1 MRGCT
6 PATIPIEKRR
16 TLKMSAEIDPLIG
29 MIILLAT
36 TVFLVIAIE
45 LKELVKATIAL
56 GIGSALLASVFYI
69 LNAPYAAVFEL
80 SVAAG
85 LVTIL
90 LLSAIG
96 MIEKEGMK

>member
-1 MRGCT
+1 
-6 PATIPIEKRR
+6 
-16 TLKMSAEIDPLIG
+16 MSAEIDTLIG

-69 LNAPYAAVFEL
+69 LNAPYAAIFEL

-96 MIEKEGMK
+96 MIEKEGTK

>member
-1 MRGCT
+1 
-6 PATIPIEKRR
+6 
-16 TLKMSAEIDPLIG
+16 MSLETNSLVG
-29 MIILLAT
+29 MLILLST
-36 TVFLVIAIE
+36 TVFLIIAIE

-56 GIGSALLASVFYI
+56 GIGSALLASVFYL

-96 MIEKEGMK
+96 MIDKEGTK

>member
-1 MRGCT
+1 M
-6 PATIPIEKRR
+6 TIQ
-16 TLKMSAEIDPLIG
+16 IDPLVG

-36 TVFLVIAIE
+36 TVFLIIAIE
-45 LKELVKATIAL
+45 LKDLVKATIAL

-69 LNAPYAAVFEL
+69 LDAPYAAVFEL
-80 SVAAG
+80 SVATG

-96 MIEKEGMK
+96 MIDKEGTK

>member
-1 MRGCT
+1 MT
-6 PATIPIEKRR
+6 
-16 TLKMSAEIDPLIG
+16 MSLDTNSLIG
-29 MIILLAT
+29 LLLLIST

-45 LKELVKATIAL
+45 LKELVKATIAR

-69 LNAPYAAVFEL
+69 LDAPYAAVFEL

-96 MIEKEGMK
+96 MIDKEGTK

>member
-1 MRGCT
+1 MFLDT
-6 PATIPIEKRR
+6 N
-16 TLKMSAEIDPLIG
+16 SLIG
-29 MIILLAT
+29 LLLLIST

-96 MIEKEGMK
+96 MIDKEDPK

>member
-1 MRGCT
+1 
-6 PATIPIEKRR
+6 
-16 TLKMSAEIDPLIG
+16 MSLDTNSLIS
-29 MIILLAT
+29 LLLLIST
-36 TVFLVIAIE
+36 TVFIIVAIE

-56 GIGSALLASVFYI
+56 GIGSALLAMVFYI
-69 LNAPYAAVFEL
+69 LDAPYAAVFEL

-96 MIEKEGMK
+96 MIDKEGTE

>member
-1 MRGCT
+1 
-6 PATIPIEKRR
+6 
-16 TLKMSAEIDPLIG
+16 MSLEIDSLIE
-29 MIILLAT
+29 MIILLST
-36 TVFLVIAIE
+36 TVFLIIAIE
-45 LKELVKATIAL
+45 LKDLVKATIAL

-96 MIEKEGMK
+96 MIDKEGTK

>member
-1 MRGCT
+1 V
-6 PATIPIEKRR
+6 IVE
-16 TLKMSAEIDPLIG
+16 MSLEIDSLLG
-29 MIILLAT
+29 MIILLST
-36 TVFLVIAIE
+36 TVFLIIAIE
-45 LKELVKATIAL
+45 LKDLVKATISL

-96 MIEKEGMK
+96 MIDKEGTK

>member
-1 MRGCT
+1 
-6 PATIPIEKRR
+6 
-16 TLKMSAEIDPLIG
+16 MSLDGNSLIS
-29 MIILLAT
+29 LLLLVST
-36 TVFLVIAIE
+36 TVFLIIAIE

-56 GIGSALLASVFYI
+56 GIGSALLATVFY
-69 LNAPYAAVFEL
+69 LLDAPYAAVFEL

-96 MIEKEGMK
+96 MIDKEGTK

>member
-1 MRGCT
+1 
-6 PATIPIEKRR
+6 
-16 TLKMSAEIDPLIG
+16 MSLEIDSLIG
-29 MIILLAT
+29 MIILLST
-36 TVFLVIAIE
+36 TVFLVIAVE
-45 LKELVKATIAL
+45 LKDLVKATIAL

-96 MIEKEGMK
+96 MIDKEGTK

>member
-1 MRGCT
+1 
-6 PATIPIEKRR
+6 
-16 TLKMSAEIDPLIG
+16 MSIQIDPIIG

-45 LKELVKATIAL
+45 LKELVKAAIAL

-69 LNAPYAAVFEL
+69 LDAAYAAVFEL

-90 LLSAIG
+90 LLSAIS
-96 MIEKEGMK
+96 MIDKEEAQ

>member
-1 MRGCT
+1 
-6 PATIPIEKRR
+6 
-16 TLKMSAEIDPLIG
+16 MSLEIDSLVG
-29 MIILLAT
+29 VIILLST
-36 TVFLVIAIE
+36 TVFLIIAIE
-45 LKELVKATIAL
+45 LKDLVKATIAL

-96 MIEKEGMK
+96 MIDKEGTK

>member
-1 MRGCT
+1 
-6 PATIPIEKRR
+6 
-16 TLKMSAEIDPLIG
+16 MSLDSNSLIG
-29 MIILLAT
+29 LLILLST
-36 TVFLVIAIE
+36 TVFLILAIE

-56 GIGSALLASVFYI
+56 GIGSALLASVFYL

-96 MIEKEGMK
+96 MIDKEGTK

>member
-1 MRGCT
+1 
-6 PATIPIEKRR
+6 
-16 TLKMSAEIDPLIG
+16 MSVQIDPLIG
-29 MIILLAT
+29 MIILVAT
-36 TVFLVIAIE
+36 TAFLIIAIE
-45 LKELVKATIAL
+45 LKDLIKATIAL

-69 LNAPYAAVFEL
+69 LDAPYAAVFEL

-96 MIEKEGMK
+96 MIDKEGAK

>member
-1 MRGCT
+1 MIFLDT
-6 PATIPIEKRR
+6 NSLIELLLLISTTIF
-16 TLKMSAEIDPLIG
+16 
-29 MIILLAT
+29 II
-36 TVFLVIAIE
+36 IAIE

-56 GIGSALLASVFYI
+56 GIGSGLLATIFYI

-90 LLSAIG
+90 LLSAIS
-96 MIEKEGMK
+96 MIDKEGTK

>member
-1 MRGCT
+1 MISLDT
-6 PATIPIEKRR
+6 N
-16 TLKMSAEIDPLIG
+16 SLIG
-29 MIILLAT
+29 LLLLIST

-56 GIGSALLASVFYI
+56 GIGSALLAVVFYI
-69 LNAPYAAVFEL
+69 LDAPYAAVFEL

-96 MIEKEGMK
+96 MIDKEGTK

>member
-1 MRGCT
+1 
-6 PATIPIEKRR
+6 
-16 TLKMSAEIDPLIG
+16 MSLEPNSLVGI
-29 MIILLAT
+29 IILLST
-36 TVFLVIAIE
+36 MVFLIIAIE

-96 MIEKEGMK
+96 MIDKEGTK

>member
-1 MRGCT
+1 
-6 PATIPIEKRR
+6 
-16 TLKMSAEIDPLIG
+16 MSPEIDSLVG
-29 MIILLAT
+29 MIILLST
-36 TVFLVIAIE
+36 TVFLIIAIE

-96 MIEKEGMK
+96 MIDKEGTK

>member
-1 MRGCT
+1 
-6 PATIPIEKRR
+6 
-16 TLKMSAEIDPLIG
+16 MSLEIDSLLG
-29 MIILLAT
+29 MIILLST
-36 TVFLVIAIE
+36 TVFLIIAIE
-45 LKELVKATIAL
+45 LKDLVKATIAL
-56 GIGSALLASVFYI
+56 GIVSALLASVFYI

-96 MIEKEGMK
+96 MIDKEGTK

>member
-1 MRGCT
+1 M
-6 PATIPIEKRR
+6 TIQ
-16 TLKMSAEIDPLIG
+16 IDPVIG

-36 TVFLVIAIE
+36 TVFLIIAIE
-45 LKELVKATIAL
+45 LKDLVKATIAL

-69 LNAPYAAVFEL
+69 LDAPYAAVFEL
-80 SVAAG
+80 SVATG

-96 MIEKEGMK
+96 MIDKERTK

>member
-1 MRGCT
+1 MVLDT
-6 PATIPIEKRR
+6 N
-16 TLKMSAEIDPLIG
+16 SLIG
-29 MIILLAT
+29 LLLLIST

-56 GIGSALLASVFYI
+56 GIGSALLATVFY
-69 LNAPYAAVFEL
+69 LLDAPYAAVFEL

-96 MIEKEGMK
+96 MIDKEGTK

>member
-1 MRGCT
+1 
-6 PATIPIEKRR
+6 
-16 TLKMSAEIDPLIG
+16 MSLDTNSLIG
-29 MIILLAT
+29 ILLLLST
-36 TVFLVIAIE
+36 TVFLIVAIE

-56 GIGSALLASVFYI
+56 GIGSALLASVFYL

-96 MIEKEGMK
+96 MIEKEGAK

>member
-1 MRGCT
+1 MFLDT
-6 PATIPIEKRR
+6 NN
-16 TLKMSAEIDPLIG
+16 LIG
-29 MIILLAT
+29 LILLIST
-36 TVFLVIAIE
+36 TVFLIIAIE

-96 MIEKEGMK
+96 MIDKEGAK

>member
-1 MRGCT
+1 
-6 PATIPIEKRR
+6 
-16 TLKMSAEIDPLIG
+16 MSLETNSLVG
-29 MIILLAT
+29 MLLLLST
-36 TVFLVIAIE
+36 TVFLIIAIE

-56 GIGSALLASVFYI
+56 GIGSALLASVFYL

-96 MIEKEGMK
+96 MIDKEGTK

>member
-1 MRGCT
+1 
-6 PATIPIEKRR
+6 
-16 TLKMSAEIDPLIG
+16 MSLDANSLIG
-29 MIILLAT
+29 ILILIAT
-36 TVFLVIAIE
+36 TVFLIIAIE

-56 GIGSALLASVFYI
+56 GIGSALLASVFY
-69 LNAPYAAVFEL
+69 LLGAAYAAVFEL

-96 MIEKEGMK
+96 MIEKEGAK

>member
-1 MRGCT
+1 
-6 PATIPIEKRR
+6 
-16 TLKMSAEIDPLIG
+16 MSVPIDPLIG
-29 MIILLAT
+29 MIILLST

-56 GIGSALLASVFYI
+56 GIGSALLASIFYI
-69 LNAPYAAVFEL
+69 LDAPYAAVFEL

-96 MIEKEGMK
+96 MLEKEGAK

>member
-1 MRGCT
+1 
-6 PATIPIEKRR
+6 
-16 TLKMSAEIDPLIG
+16 MSLEIDSLLG
-29 MIILLAT
+29 MIILLST

-45 LKELVKATIAL
+45 LKDLVKATIAL

-96 MIEKEGMK
+96 MIDKEGTK

>member
-1 MRGCT
+1 MNV
-6 PATIPIEKRR
+6 
-16 TLKMSAEIDPLIG
+16 KMSLEIDSLIG
-29 MIILLAT
+29 MIILLST
-36 TVFLVIAIE
+36 TVFLIIAIE
-45 LKELVKATIAL
+45 LKDLVKATIAL

-96 MIEKEGMK
+96 MIDKEGTK

>member
-1 MRGCT
+1 MMYLRKFLY
-6 PATIPIEKRR
+6 IK
-16 TLKMSAEIDPLIG
+16 KEIMTMDLDPNSLIG
-29 MIILLAT
+29 LLLLVST
-36 TVFLVIAIE
+36 TVFLFIAIE

-56 GIGSALLASVFYI
+56 GVGSALLATVFYL

-96 MIEKEGMK
+96 MISKERAE

>member
-1 MRGCT
+1 M
-6 PATIPIEKRR
+6 I
-16 TLKMSAEIDPLIG
+16 MSLDTNSLIS
-29 MIILLAT
+29 LLLLIST
-36 TVFLVIAIE
+36 TVFLIVAIE

-56 GIGSALLASVFYI
+56 GIGSALLAIVFYV

-96 MIEKEGMK
+96 MIDKEGAK